1 MQYITNPSFSSDRSN
16 VCAVGFE
23 PNPKHATKL
32 KEIEKAYTDCG
43 WRTHF
48 FTETAVSNYSG
59 TTELYLDTVSK
70 HLFNESAT

>member
-23 PNPKHATKL
+23 PNPKHASKL
-32 KEIEKAYTDCG
+32 KAIEKAYTGCG

-59 TTELYLDTVSK
+59 TTELYLDTFSK
-70 HLFNESAT
+70 HVFNESAT